1 MPNAQQTGMVER
13 AYMNH
18 WIKGRK
24 LRINDSSRLI
34 AAPAHMV
41 MIWGLEENE
50 LEEENKKA
58 KNVSEKKTEYW
69 KERDSLLVPEVE
81 RSLRMMLSVFFPL
94 SELHHLEHMTSPTQ
108 ELSKFSVQNEN

>member
-1 MPNAQQTGMVER
+1 MCLKKR
-13 AYMNH
+13 
-18 WIKGRK
+18 
-24 LRINDSSRLI
+24 
-34 AAPAHMV
+34 
-41 MIWGLEENE
+41 EN
-50 LEEENKKA
+50 
-58 KNVSEKKTEYW
+58 W